1 MRISELSARVGVSPA
16 LLRAWEQRYGLLAP
30 RRAAGGA
37 RLYNAIDEARIRMM
51 KRHLAHGI
59 SAAQA
64 AELVL
69 AARISIHA
77 GTRDAIPAGELN
89 RATGAMRDALDRY
102 DETGAQL
109 ALQSVQAAHTPISV
123 IRDLIIPYMR
133 DTGERWDAEH
143 ISIAQEHFA
152 SNFFVARL
160 LALSRGWDHGLGPRA
175 LLTCGPGEQ
184 HTIALIAFGIALHNL
199 GWRITYLGAD
209 TPIAMTAA
217 AATQLQPDLITL
229 SISIKDHLPPEQQL
243 HRLLSSRWPLALAG
257 PGTTKRH
264 AEQSGAR
271 HITEDPITACL
282 TITTSPQLRL
292 VIRGSD
298 AGSPSR

>member
-1 MRISELSARVGVSPA
+1 MPATTSAWMRISELSARGGVSPA
-16 LLRAWEQRYGLLAP
+16 LLRAWEQRYGLLTP

-51 KRHLAHGI
+51 KRHLADGI

-77 GTRDAIPAGELN
+77 GTRNDIPAGELK
-89 RATGAMRDALDRY
+89 RATRAIRNALDRY

-109 ALQSVQAAHTPISV
+109 ALQSVQAAHTPVSV

-143 ISIAQEHFA
+143 ISTAQEHFT

-160 LALSRGWDHGLGPRA
+160 LALS
-175 LLTCGPGEQ
+175 
-184 HTIALIAFGIALHNL
+184 
-199 GWRITYLGAD
+199 
-209 TPIAMTAA
+209 
-217 AATQLQPDLITL
+217 
-229 SISIKDHLPPEQQL
+229 
-243 HRLLSSRWPLALAG
+243 
-257 PGTTKRH
+257 
-264 AEQSGAR
+264 
-271 HITEDPITACL
+271 
-282 TITTSPQLRL
+282 
-292 VIRGSD
+292 
-298 AGSPSR
+298 